1 MRISIRM
8 DDITPD
14 MDWAKFLRFKELC
27 DLYQVKPLIGVVPDN
42 QDAHLCIEN
51 SKPVLAEKF
60 WEYIKAL
67 ENEGWCIAQHG
78 VTHVYTTKKM
88 GCFPLNRLSELAGT
102 GYARQ
107 LAALKRGRDILL
119 AHGIKTEIFMAPAHS
134 FDSNTM
140 KALRKL
146 EFSKM
151 TDGFGKRPYLWRGMT
166 FYPISYKQSSCLKK
180 NRGYTTFVVHANTME
195 DKDFAHYEELFAKYK
210 DRLISYTEL
219 MAVEAKKRGVF
230 GKAAEYAMALTKYIL
245 VSGKRIFNDL
255 RKGF

>member
-14 MDWAKFLRFKELC
+14 MDWTKFLRFKELC

-42 QDAHLCIEN
+42 QDANLHIDTSE
-51 SKPVLAEKF
+51 PAFIGEF
-60 WEYIKAL
+60 WKYIKVL

-102 GYARQ
+102 GYTNQFAV
-107 LAALKRGRDILL
+107 LKRGRDIFL

-134 FDSNTM
+134 FDFNTI

-146 EFSKM
+146 GFSKM
-151 TDGFGKRPYLWRGMT
+151 TDGFGKRPYLWRGIT

-180 NRGYTTFVVHANTME
+180 NRGYTTFVVHSNTMD
-195 DKDFAHYEELFAKYK
+195 DKDFAHYEKLFAKYK

-219 MAVEAKKRGVF
+219 MAVGAKKRGVF
-230 GKAAEYAMALTKYIL
+230 GKAAEYTMALTKYIL
-245 VSGKRIFNDL
+245 VSGKRIFKEL
-255 RKGF
+255 RR